1 MYAAYGAPQG
11 EQLAWQQWAHGL
23 MQRNEWLEK
32 RQSELEARFLRMEE
46 RLRQLEEAN
55 RLLKEQVEAVKPV
68 QYGNIT
74 YKVQELHVNEL
85 TGTLNIGLTSLAD
98 EGQLKTMMEQMKLD
112 GQELQIP
119 GSQPVADSSG

>member
-11 EQLAWQQWAHGL
+11 EQLAWQQWVHAL

-32 RQSELEARFLRMEE
+32 RQSELEGRFLRMEE
-46 RLRQLEEAN
+46 QPRQLEEAN

-119 GSQPVADSSG
+119 GGQPVADSSG